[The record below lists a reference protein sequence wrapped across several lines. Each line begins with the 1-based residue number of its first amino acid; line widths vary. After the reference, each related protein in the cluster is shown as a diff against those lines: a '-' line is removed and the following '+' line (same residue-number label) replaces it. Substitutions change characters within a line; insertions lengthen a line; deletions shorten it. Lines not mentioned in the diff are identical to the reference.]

1 MCEANTYLLD
11 EDGNEKLLLEPVD
24 RVILSTDENMLE
36 SIFSEQKMAKAS

>member
-24 RVILSTDENMLE
+24 RVILSKV
-36 SIFSEQKMAKAS
+36 FRASNARSLRRRATPFP